1 MEPKEEEQHNAN
13 QEEKTKPEATADET
27 EKKGVNHMAT
37 VQKWGNSLAVR
48 IPNEFAKNLGVTN
61 GSKIELQLFDDELIV
76 KPVKTKPTLE
86 ALLARAKGKTNP
98 HLDYDFGMPEG
109 KELI

>member
-1 MEPKEEEQHNAN
+1 MEPKEGHYNAN
-13 QEEKTKPEATADET
+13 QEEKTTQKAKQKENEN
-27 EKKGVNHMAT
+27 KGVRHMAT

-48 IPNEFAKNLGVTN
+48 IPNEFAKNLGVKN
-61 GSKIELQLFDDELIV
+61 GSEIEMQLFDDELVV

-86 ALLARAKGKTNP
+86 GLLAQVQGRTNP

>member
-1 MEPKEEEQHNAN
+1 MEPKEEHNAN
-13 QEEKTKPEATADET
+13 QEEMSKPKTTADENK
-27 EKKGVNHMAT
+27 KKGALHMAT

-61 GSKIELQLFDDELIV
+61 GSKIELQLFDNELIV
-76 KPVKTKPTLE
+76 KPVKIKPTLE
-86 ALLARAKGKTNP
+86 DLLARAQGKRNP

-109 KELI
+109 KELL

>member
-1 MEPKEEEQHNAN
+1 MEPKEEQHNAK
-13 QEEKTKPEATADET
+13 QGKKTKQKATADKS

-48 IPNEFAKNLGVTN
+48 IPNQFAKNLGVTN
-61 GSKIELQLFDDELIV
+61 GSEIELQLFDDELIV
-76 KPVKTKPTLE
+76 KPVKTKPTLDN
-86 ALLARAKGKTNP
+86 LLARAKGKTNP
-98 HLDYDFGMPEG
+98 HLDYDLGMPEG

>member
-1 MEPKEEEQHNAN
+1 MNPREGKNTSN
-13 QEEKTKPEATADET
+13 T
-27 EKKGVNHMAT
+27 KGVKHMAT

-48 IPNEFAKNLGVTN
+48 IPNQFAKNLEIEN
-61 GSKIELQLFDDELIV
+61 GTEIELQLFEEELIV

-86 ALLARAKGKTNP
+86 DLLEQAKGKTNP
-98 HLDYDFGMPEG
+98 HLDYDFGKPEG